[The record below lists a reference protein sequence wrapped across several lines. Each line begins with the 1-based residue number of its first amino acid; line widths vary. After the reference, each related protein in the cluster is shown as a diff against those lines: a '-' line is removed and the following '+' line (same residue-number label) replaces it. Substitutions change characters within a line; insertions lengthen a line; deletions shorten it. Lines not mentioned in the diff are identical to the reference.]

1 MAETLSLS
9 DLLQEVIDKT
19 GYIESLEAEGKEE
32 AETRIE
38 NIDELRSK
46 VAVYEES
53 RLDQDEN
60 RRLADFWRKSHW
72 WQTLIVWMR
81 NRIM

>member
-1 MAETLSLS
+1 M
-9 DLLQEVIDKT
+9 IDKT

-53 RLDQDEN
+53 RLDQDEKPT
-60 RRLADFWRKSHW
+60 LSGFWRKSHW